1 MRSYLPIS
9 HMRYPLLVATLL
21 LLSVFPLRA
30 QDATVTESLQKFR
43 TYPFSDPDPVA
54 RMGNIYPYFRF
65 QGYSMT
71 PVERQWKIVT
81 LENRWIRVLLAPEI
95 GGKILGAIE
104 KSTGKTFIYYNRV
117 IKFREIAMRGP
128 WTSGGIEFNFGDIGH
143 TPTTATPVDYLT
155 RTNADGSVS
164 CIVGALDLPSR
175 TEWRVEIRL
184 PRDKAMFE
192 TRSFWYNP
200 TPLTTSRYHWMN
212 AAADADSTLQV
223 IYPGTA
229 YIGHAGEV
237 GEWPVDRKGRDL
249 TWYRNNA
256 FGSYKSYHVLGSY
269 TDYFGARWN
278 DFGVI
283 HWSRYT
289 DKPGKKLWIWGL
301 SREGEIWKG
310 LLTDSALGNTQYVE
324 LQSGLHFN
332 QAMMQSSR
340 TPFKHMAFLPQTAD
354 RFTEAWF
361 PFKGLDQVTQAT
373 PDGVLDV
380 KRSNG
385 KILLSFCPTGPFRGI
400 VSVVA
405 GGTTLFERP
414 ADLQPLQT
422 YKDSVIFSGRDV
434 FEIHVGDLLHYRSSE
449 DSSRTL
455 ERPIKE
461 EAPFN
466 WSSSYGL
473 VVDARE
479 RVRQR
484 DMEGALV
491 SYRAALKSDPALLP
505 ALSGVAELYIRKLEY
520 DSALG
525 CAKAG
530 LAVDAYDP
538 EANYLYGLVQRH
550 RGRLFDAQDGL
561 GVAARST
568 SSYQAAALVQL
579 AEMAFVDQRLT
590 DAEDYA
596 RRASEVDGA
605 NVPSLQLLAIISRF
619 QRDTT
624 AAERYLDRILALD
637 PLNNCARFE
646 RFRLSPTDGNRL
658 AFVGMVRNELPH
670 ESFMELAALYMR
682 ISKLDDA
689 HLLLS
694 ISPRHAMVEFWRG
707 YCAAKAGRDEEAKRH
722 LDEALATSPSLVF
735 PHRQED
741 WDVLQWAHRQANS
754 WKTGYYL
761 AMLSWSLGRIRDTE
775 AYFTECGDAPD
786 YAPFYLARGSFQV
799 QNANR
804 ALADY
809 RRAVVVGPEE
819 WRTYNVLASFLNTRG
834 AYNEALSV
842 CSKGAER
849 FPQSYVLKFLQARTL
864 LFNAHYRQSL
874 AILDT
879 LAILPFEGA
888 RFGREAYRQ
897 VCVMTAVDTLRQSHA
912 DAALALLGKAK
923 LWPERLGAGKPYD
936 VDNRIEDYLAS
947 RVMRKKGDRSAAERL
962 LGAVNRFTID
972 HKDVN
977 SAQQLIGALALREAG
992 RDSEARDLLVSWTK
1006 REPGS
1011 AFARWAVAFF
1021 WGRRRQ
1027 AEQLFRSMQQTTMN
1041 KFSGDQEAVLVAEV
1055 VRRLVTTEKGESRT
1069 WN

>member
-1 MRSYLPIS
+1 MQPSTPLYLIRCS
-9 HMRYPLLVATLL
+9 LIGIVLLVVMA
-21 LLSVFPLRA
+21 SPIPAHA
-30 QDATVTESLQKFR
+30 QEATVTETLQTFR

-54 RMGNIYPYFRF
+54 RMGNIYPYYRF

-104 KSTGKTFIYYNRV
+104 KSTGRSFIYYNKV
-117 IKFREIAMRGP
+117 MKFREIAMRGP
-128 WTSGGIEFNFGDIGH
+128 WTSGGIEYNFGDIGH

-200 TPLTTSRYHWMN
+200 SSLSTSRYHWMN

-237 GEWPVDRKGRDL
+237 GEWPVDRQGRDL

-340 TPFKHMAFLPQTAD
+340 TPFKHMAFLPKTAE
-354 RFTEAWF
+354 RFAESWF
-361 PFKGLDQVTQAT
+361 PFKGLEQVTRAT
-373 PDGVLDV
+373 PDGVLEV
-380 KRSNG
+380 KRSAG
-385 KILLSFCPTGPFRGI
+385 RLLIGFCPTGSFNGT
-400 VSVVA
+400 VSVVSGNA
-405 GGTTLFERP
+405 RLFER
-414 ADLQPLQT
+414 AVNLQPLQSFR
-422 YKDSVIFSGRDV
+422 DSVSYSGDTT
-434 FEIHVGDLLHYRSSE
+434 FEIHVGDLLHYRSTD
-449 DSSRTL
+449 DSLRSL
-455 ERPIKE
+455 ERPIRE
-461 EAPFN
+461 TTPFN
-466 WSSSYGL
+466 WSSPYGL

-484 DMEGALV
+484 DMEGALT
-491 SYRAALKSDPALLP
+491 SYHAALKSDPALLP
-505 ALSGVAELYIRKLEY
+505 ALSGTAELHIRKLEY
-520 DSALG
+520 DSAL
-525 CAKAG
+525 AYVKAG

-538 EANYLYGLVQRH
+538 EVNYLYGLVQRH
-550 RGRLFDAQDGL
+550 RGRPFDAQDGF

-579 AEMAFVDQRLT
+579 AEMAIVDHRWN
-590 DAEDYA
+590 DAKDYS
-596 RRASEVDGA
+596 RQASEMEGA
-605 NVPSLQLLAIISRF
+605 QVPSLQLLAILSRLTG
-619 QRDTT
+619 DSSAS
-624 AAERYLDRILALD
+624 AAYLSRLLAID
-637 PLNNCARFE
+637 PLNHCARFE
-646 RFRLSPTDGNRL
+646 QFRLAPTDGNRF
-658 AFVGMVRNELPH
+658 AFTGMIRNELPH
-670 ESFMELAALYMR
+670 ESFMELAAVYVR
-682 ISKLDDA
+682 IGQLDDTR
-689 HLLLS
+689 LLLS
-694 ISPRHAMVEFWRG
+694 LAPRHPMVEFWQG
-707 YCAAKAGRDEEAKRH
+707 YSAAMSGRD
-722 LDEALATSPSLVF
+722 DEARQHLNLALAASPSLVF
-735 PHRQED
+735 PHRAED
-741 WDVLQWAHRQANS
+741 WDILQWSHRQAKS
-754 WKTGYYL
+754 WKTSYYL
-761 AMLSWSLGRIRDTE
+761 ALLSWSLGRARDAE
-775 AYFTECGDAPD
+775 SYFAACGDAPD
-786 YAPFYLARGSFQV
+786 YAPFYLSRGSFRV
-799 QNANR
+799 QSPDR

-809 RRAVVVGPEE
+809 RRAVAAGPDE
-819 WRTYNVLASFLNTRG
+819 WRTYHALASLLNTTG
-834 AYNEALSV
+834 SYNEALQV
-842 CSKGAER
+842 CSKGVER
-849 FPQSYVLKFLQARTL
+849 FPQSYVLKFLLARTL
-864 LFNAHYRQSL
+864 LFNAQYRRSL

-879 LAILPFEGA
+879 LSILPSEGA
-888 RFGREAYRQ
+888 RFGREAYHQ
-897 VCVMTAVDTLRQSHA
+897 ACVMTAIDTLRRNHG
-912 DAALALLGKAK
+912 DAALALLERAK
-923 LWPERLGAGKPYD
+923 WWPERLGAGRPYD
-936 VDNRIEDYLAS
+936 VDNRLEDYLAS
-947 RVMRKKGDRSAAERL
+947 KIMRNKGDKSAVDRL
-962 LGAVNRFTID
+962 LGGINAYTLA

-977 SAQQLIGALALREAG
+977 SAQQLIGAFALREAG
-992 RDSEARDLLVSWTK
+992 KNAEARDLLLRWTQ

-1011 AFARWAVAFF
+1011 RLARWAVAIL
-1021 WGRRRQ
+1021 WGRRKE
-1027 AEQLFRSMQQTTMN
+1027 AEELLRSMQATTMN
-1041 KFSGDQEAVLVAEV
+1041 RFTGDQEAVLVAEV
-1055 VRRLVTTEKGESRT
+1055 LR
-1069 WN
+1069 